1 MDQRISNNRVKR
13 IGGEEEYLYQC
24 PMEWVEIPTDI
35 QNFKIP
41 ATFIKFLSN
50 GIGIFPVVRVEVSG
64 GILFPREGNYGK

>member
-1 MDQRISNNRVKR
+1 
-13 IGGEEEYLYQC
+13 
-24 PMEWVEIPTDI
+24 MEWVEIPTDI

-64 GILFPREGNYGK
+64 GILFLREGNSGK